1 MDTIFIQGLRVEA
14 MIGAHNWEQRLT
26 RTLVLDL
33 ELACDASRTAQHDRL
48 ADAVDYKVVSE
59 RVRAICAQA
68 RHRLIETLAEELA
81 QTLMR
86 EFNLPWLKIVVGKP
100 GAISGTDGVG
110 VRIERGHRP

>member
-1 MDTIFIQGLRVEA
+1 MDTVFIEGLRVEA

-33 ELACDASRTAQHDRL
+33 ELACDASRTAEKDQL
-48 ADAVDYKVVSE
+48 ADAVDYKVLSE

-86 EFNLPWLKIVVGKP
+86 EFRVPWVKVIVRKP
-100 GAISGTDGVG
+100 GAISGVDGVG
-110 VRIERGHRP
+110 VRIERGQRT